1 MARQCLINMI
11 PRNWMVRIVSYNYD
25 SEYFEMKHIKIYITR
40 KVSYK
45 MDPPVFIATGFC
57 FQKKSTKFFR
67 PPELDQPRY
76 RPTRDTTTREE
87 RIPNL
92 RDSIQRNSSSSSSSD
107 EDGSSFEDSFEQMM
121 ENWADDDPLVLD
133 QTGKLLTSAKQ
144 WSMI

>member
-1 MARQCLINMI
+1 MI
-11 PRNWMVRIVSYNYD
+11 KPSTFTYSRPGMPEPGLRSN
-25 SEYFEMKHIKIYITR
+25 TT
-40 KVSYK
+40 K
-45 MDPPVFIATGFC
+45 MNVH
-57 FQKKSTKFFR
+57 FR

-76 RPTRDTTTREE
+76 RPTTREE

-133 QTGKLLTSAKQ
+133 QTG
-144 WSMI
+144 

>member
-1 MARQCLINMI
+1 MNVHFGGPYDITVHFHLFKARDV
-11 PRNWMVRIVSYNYD
+11 W
-25 SEYFEMKHIKIYITR
+25 T
-40 KVSYK
+40 K
-45 MDPPVFIATGFC
+45 MNVH
-57 FQKKSTKFFR
+57 FR

-76 RPTRDTTTREE
+76 RPTTREE

-133 QTGKLLTSAKQ
+133 QTG
-144 WSMI
+144 

>member
-1 MARQCLINMI
+1 MN
-11 PRNWMVRIVSYNYD
+11 V
-25 SEYFEMKHIKIYITR
+25 H
-40 KVSYK
+40 
-45 MDPPVFIATGFC
+45 
-57 FQKKSTKFFR
+57 FR

-76 RPTRDTTTREE
+76 KPTTREE

-133 QTGKLLTSAKQ
+133 QTGKLLSSATSGHKIYSLVIDDISKAVPGLKLKRSYGKCFSSYRQ
-144 WSMI
+144 S

>member
-1 MARQCLINMI
+1 MKVYSLI
-11 PRNWMVRIVSYNYD
+11 
-25 SEYFEMKHIKIYITR
+25 YFYELI
-40 KVSYK
+40 
-45 MDPPVFIATGFC
+45 
-57 FQKKSTKFFR
+57 FR

-133 QTGKLLTSAKQ
+133 QTGKLLSSAIIP
-144 WSMI
+144 SLFLEIFLNIF

>member
-1 MARQCLINMI
+1 MGKFFPFLSATITFLKI
-11 PRNWMVRIVSYNYD
+11 S
-25 SEYFEMKHIKIYITR
+25 SKIKINI
-40 KVSYK
+40 
-45 MDPPVFIATGFC
+45 
-57 FQKKSTKFFR
+57 FR

-133 QTGKLLTSAKQ
+133 QTGKLLTSAITQ
-144 WSMI
+144 L

>member
-1 MARQCLINMI
+1 MN
-11 PRNWMVRIVSYNYD
+11 V
-25 SEYFEMKHIKIYITR
+25 H
-40 KVSYK
+40 
-45 MDPPVFIATGFC
+45 
-57 FQKKSTKFFR
+57 FR

-76 RPTRDTTTREE
+76 KPTTREE

-133 QTGKLLTSAKQ
+133 QTGKLLSSATSGHKIYSLVIDDISKAVPGLKLKR
-144 WSMI
+144 SYGKCFSSYM